1 MRLGRRF
8 DMAIEVTLE
17 DAEWMVGLAGLSGVD
32 SVERLAGGW
41 DNTNLRLELSDGTRL
56 VLKLWQAQS
65 SIEDVESVI
74 QRHIW
79 IDEHE
84 IPTTVPLMLETGARY
99 AERDGVAWTLL
110 PYFEAGHLG
119 SDAAS
124 LSSLGEI
131 MARMHQVPSAD
142 CFPSEFRMGQELFER
157 MFALAEERN
166 DWSPFPGMLR
176 GESEALRESIPAGL
190 PQGILH
196 GDLFPDNVLGS
207 EGEVAAILDLEEAW
221 VGPCAF
227 DLVMAYV
234 GFGWEDNEPV
244 EERWQALLSGYQSVR
259 SLTED
264 EWSALPDLHR
274 YATLSIAAWRYWK
287 HVMAQPDA
295 DLADRYLEMVE
306 RLDVPLPFLEAR
318 T

>member
-1 MRLGRRF
+1 
-8 DMAIEVTLE
+8 MAIEVTLE

-41 DNTNLRLELSDGTRL
+41 DNYNLRLELSDGTRL

-79 IDEHE
+79 IDEHG
-84 IPTTVPLMLETGARY
+84 IPTAVPLLLETGARY

-131 MARMHQVPSAD
+131 MARMHQAPSAD

-207 EGEVAAILDLEEAW
+207 DGEVAAILDLEEAW
-221 VGPCAF
+221 IGPCAF